1 MPLPAIAQK
10 LRNRLA
16 LPDDL
21 LLPLPCLPVFWF
33 FVAASIPVSL
43 PAFGY
48 ASVPVAAAIGG
59 AMIGVA
65 FLTLPHKSWKYAW
78 AMLPAA
84 LITIAHA
91 WAPWQTYVK
100 HLNAAEASGEIR
112 GVVTEV
118 RLPVTD
124 SLQWLEQPRQVELK
138 LTHMMHD
145 GEWQRRRGKLLLR
158 DGPEDIRYGDHITAT
173 GAFRLPWRS
182 ALPGTMN
189 YANYLR
195 GRGITHIFR
204 AYDADVNSGA
214 TGWRRGLAAFYS
226 VRDYAA
232 AQIVEGIDK
241 PEDRTVLAA
250 MTCGFRQGMTP
261 EDRNLYLR
269 SGMLHLFAISG
280 LHVGIL
286 FTILML
292 LLSLLRVPFSIK
304 YFLAPVLLF
313 LYVIAT
319 GAAPSAIRAW
329 VMLTAWSAGRG
340 LKFPMVT
347 TNFVLFAA
355 VAMLVL
361 NPFHL
366 YHSGYQFSF
375 IIVLALIWG
384 WRRGQFIVNYLFE
397 RKHWIPIRAQN
408 PNHIW
413 DRTRII
419 LLKSFISMSAA
430 WLGGLG
436 LTAFYNNLFLPAGI
450 PTNMAVCAIAW
461 LIIFLSVVKL
471 VFAALF
477 LGWFATGIGWLLE
490 WPLLLLRTLADISA
504 NGVGVITVA
513 TPPLLL
519 MFVYYLVLFAF
530 LLIIPQLRRSF
541 VMGIILIAV
550 TLALCGRYRLYDQHP
565 PVTVLVPDSSIHP
578 VLLVCVPGR
587 EPLLIN
593 TGSKR
598 FAFRLS
604 SWLRHQGID
613 RLDGLLLLDNRALH
627 LGGTEQLLQSVQAR
641 TLLVHA
647 RDKHNL
653 VPILDRQMRAG
664 GCRRI
669 YDREH
674 PLRWQGVSLEKLIDG
689 TEEYLCKLR
698 TREWTLA
705 IALTIKPRQESTL
718 SLTRTFEDKR
728 IESTSWTYFFSSEE
742 ILKEW
747 DGKVVGPAGLEP
759 ATSRL

>member
-1 MPLPAIAQK
+1 MPLPAIVQK
-10 LRNRLA
+10 LRDRLA

-43 PAFGY
+43 PAFDY
-48 ASVPVAAAIGG
+48 ASVPVAAAVGAAMTGIG
-59 AMIGVA
+59 
-65 FLTLPHKSWKYAW
+65 FLVLPRNSWKYAW

-84 LITIAHA
+84 LLTIAHA
-91 WAPWQTYVK
+91 WAPWQTYHK
-100 HLNAAEASGEIR
+100 HLNADEVSGEIR
-112 GVVTEV
+112 GIVTEV

-124 SLQWLEQPRQVELK
+124 SLQWLEQPPQVELK

-145 GEWQRRRGKLLLR
+145 GGWQRCRGKVLLR
-158 DGPEDIRYGDHITAT
+158 DGPEALRYGDHITAT

-182 ALPGTMN
+182 TLPGTMN
-189 YANYLR
+189 YVNYLR
-195 GRGITHIFR
+195 GRGITHIFHVS
-204 AYDADVNSGA
+204 DADIDSGA
-214 TGWRRGLAAFYS
+214 TGWRRGMAALYS
-226 VRDYAA
+226 VRDHAA
-232 AQIVEGIDK
+232 AHIVEGIDK
-241 PEDRTVLAA
+241 PGDRTVLAA

-292 LLSLLRVPFSIK
+292 LLSLFRVPFSIK

-319 GAAPSAIRAW
+319 GAAPSAMRAW
-329 VMLTAWSAGRG
+329 VMLTVWSAGRG

-384 WRRGQFIVNYLFE
+384 WRRGQFIIDYLFE
-397 RKHWIPIRAQN
+397 RRHWIPVRAHN

-413 DRTRII
+413 DRARIT

-450 PTNMAVCAIAW
+450 PTNMAVCAVAW

-471 VFAALF
+471 AFAVLF
-477 LGWFATGIGWLLE
+477 LGWLATATGWLLQ
-490 WPLLLLRTLADISA
+490 WPLLFLRGLAEISA
-504 NGVGVITVA
+504 NEIGVITVA
-513 TPPLLL
+513 TPALLL
-519 MFVYYLVLFAF
+519 IFVYYLVLFAF
-530 LLIIPQLRRSF
+530 LLVIPQLRRSF
-541 VMGIILIAV
+541 VMGIVLIAV
-550 TLALCGRYRLYDQHP
+550 TLVMCGRYQLYDQHP
-565 PVTVLVPDSSIHP
+565 LVTVLVPDTSIHP
-578 VLLVCVPGR
+578 VLLVCAPGR

-674 PLRWQGVSLEKLIDG
+674 PLRWQGISLEKSIDG
-689 TEEYLCKLR
+689 TEAYLCELR
-698 TREWTLA
+698 NRESTLA
-705 IALTIKPRQESTL
+705 VALTIKPRQESIL
-718 SLTRTFEDKR
+718 SLTRTFKDKR
-728 IESTSWTYFFSSEE
+728 PESISWTYVFSSEE
-742 ILKEW
+742 ILREW
-747 DGKVVGPAGLEP
+747 DGEMVGPAGLEP